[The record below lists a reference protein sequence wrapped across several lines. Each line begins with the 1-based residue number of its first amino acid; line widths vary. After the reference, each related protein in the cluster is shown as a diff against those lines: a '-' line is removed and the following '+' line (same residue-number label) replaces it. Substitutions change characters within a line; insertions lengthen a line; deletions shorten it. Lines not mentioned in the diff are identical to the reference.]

1 MIVHVQPQVDA
12 NSVVT
17 YTEMF
22 HTMTD
27 VAGPDFVLISIDWKL
42 HLYLAGEFGMQE
54 SDPGPSR
61 AHEKSEGDWSYV
73 EVMKLVD
80 MVCSPERISALV
92 LSSPI

>member
-12 NSVVT
+12 NSVLT

-42 HLYLAGEFGMQE
+42 HLYSAGEFGMQE

-61 AHEKSEGDWSYV
+61 AIEKSGDWSYG
-73 EVMKLVD
+73 EVMMLVD